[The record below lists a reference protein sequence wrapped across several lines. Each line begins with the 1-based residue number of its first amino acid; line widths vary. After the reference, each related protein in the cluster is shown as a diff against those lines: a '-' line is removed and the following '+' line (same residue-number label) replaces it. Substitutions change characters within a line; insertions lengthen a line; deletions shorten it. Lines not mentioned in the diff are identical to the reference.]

1 MTTTYDVTI
10 HREHAYADDIKIEAA
25 TPQKALKAIRRRV
38 ADDDNFDYA
47 HYDGIGDIQ
56 SIEIARDGV
65 TLAGYISPGE
75 RLRQHAEEL
84 LAAAEKVIA
93 RWERGD
99 LAAAVRELNAAVD
112 QAKAGAA

>member
-10 HREHAYADDIKIEAA
+10 LREHAYALDRIQAA
-25 TPQKALKAIRRRV
+25 TPKKALQAIRRNIV
-38 ADDDNFDYA
+38 GDDNFDYA

-56 SIEIARDGV
+56 SIEIASDGV
-65 TLAGYISPGE
+65 TLAEYISPAE
-75 RLRQHAEEL
+75 PLRQHAEDL

-112 QAKAGAA
+112 QAKGGAA